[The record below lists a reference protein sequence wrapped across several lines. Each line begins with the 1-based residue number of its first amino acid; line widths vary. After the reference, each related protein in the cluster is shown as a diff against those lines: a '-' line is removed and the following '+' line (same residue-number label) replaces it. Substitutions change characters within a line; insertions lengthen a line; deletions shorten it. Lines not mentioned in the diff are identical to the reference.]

1 MKGKTRTMKI
11 EEERK
16 REEKEEEEEEE
27 EGGEEESVARL
38 DTFRR
43 WYRQRT

>member
-27 EGGEEESVARL
+27 EGGEEESVGRL